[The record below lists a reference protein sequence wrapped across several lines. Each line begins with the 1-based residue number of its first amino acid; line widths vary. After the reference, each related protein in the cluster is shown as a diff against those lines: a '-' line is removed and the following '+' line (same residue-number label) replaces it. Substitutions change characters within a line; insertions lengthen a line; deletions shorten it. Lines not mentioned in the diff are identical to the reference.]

1 MRRKHIITLL
11 IACFATLSTWA
22 GDVLTFRPITDV
34 SQLKSGAR
42 TLIGAEWY
50 GKYYVLYNDI
60 EPSYYTGNPG
70 HEVTLNSEGNLE
82 FTREQLHMSH
92 ERNYEKPILL
102 RMSCRT
108 EGTHGYFDLS
118 IFDDFYYYWV
128 PCKYGS
134 PAASKSIVFR
144 QAGYYFDSTWEASF
158 HPENDFIFWNNSE
171 DYAVDNSHIFLAN
184 AYEGLTSGHYLSYLT
199 FRGPDAGNPTG
210 SHVGFTTDSDMDY
223 DLLEYFSDGSKKMDT
238 HIVLFQEVEC
248 QHDAVDVFPYAGLAP
263 TCTTPGRT
271 GVKYCKGCDKH
282 YNADF
287 TETTP
292 GQGYYINPLGHNA
305 DGDHCS
311 RCGETLGKY
320 GFNLNNVN
328 TWPSNTLYNCSGE
341 WTLVAKGE
349 DGKVYVPGYK
359 VSANGRGLE
368 AVELTQ
374 RSAANDAFY
383 TGYEKDFPWITFT
396 QQQYSSYNFEL
407 ENGKGRLE
415 CYSIGLIEHEGY
427 NYADLI
433 LRWGASD
440 PILFPNTP
448 GWQGISY
455 TSDGKW
461 RGNRADG
468 KVNVY
473 YESSTNYDISLLKD
487 EEGNYYFGLV
497 PQFPYG
503 VDSRPDW
510 QKTTH
515 LRADCP
521 HDNLQRIEAVAPTCT
536 KGGNAEYYICEDC
549 KFEFADNELNGAFY
563 EDIHL
568 EPIGHNYVDGF
579 CTNCHRPAQNY
590 RLVTDPKQIAAGRK
604 YILVAKVDEGKSEQ
618 YYVMGEIGG
627 KTPYGRGA
635 AVPVWPDANG
645 IIPGGNSEFSEID
658 IVEVPRGSIY
668 NVKQEPLYYFVI
680 NGHSI
685 RSYKGFDLGGMP
697 IDPERDLIEQFKE
710 LGYINGLQEF
720 EGDNNYIQS
729 GAVLTYING
738 MDWKGPQSFAN
749 IKSLEP
755 YSAVIYP
762 KGVFEDPEHCFG
774 FVNDGKETFFCSW
787 YDSNPNT
794 ALPNVPIY
802 LYVSTDD
809 VVSYNKDMGTLYVEQ
824 DEPVTV
830 EVIVDAAIK
839 AQEKTSAPLT
849 SIDLSATMLAY
860 YFDVNVLKDAIF
872 SSKDLDVSE
881 NALIILPDS
890 YAPGKGDKKAKGDK
904 GDEMTN
910 VIVAGHSS
918 RIELVD
924 AQNLAVAT
932 DFSTDEFEYT
942 KTLTTGRWST
952 LVLPAAVDVPA
963 GIEAMELTSVDLDNL
978 TITFTPVSTLTPNVP
993 VIVRKTTEGDEP
1005 TAFSAFGVDVKA
1017 TTGQVAD
1024 IQFQG
1029 TYTGLGAGEAA
1040 ALGYHIL
1047 APDNAFH
1054 PAGEKATIA
1063 PFRAFLTVSDSDRKG
1078 DGKDDGIKKSNLRIV
1093 FDTPT
1098 GLFTLGQQK
1107 LLQIALLPGAVT
1119 LRGEAGR
1126 EVTIVD
1132 AAGRLVKRLR
1142 LAAEE
1147 TTVSLP
1153 AGVYVVNGT
1162 KVSVK

>member
-11 IACFATLSTWA
+11 FACFATLSTWA

-42 TLIGAEWY
+42 VVLVGDYTVGTQH
-50 GKYYVLYNDI
+50 KYAIATFGEYDESTKRSAKFVNLEADGSLKIDRDDCTYTV
-60 EPSYYTGNPG
+60 PSYATQTIFYKEESEKANPLLLQLYQTQTTTASNG
-70 HEVTLNSEGNLE
+70 YFL
-82 FTREQLHMSH
+82 QLHNPSDF
-92 ERNYEKPILL
+92 RNYYLA
-102 RMSCRT
+102 
-108 EGTHGYFDLS
+108 GFGY
-118 IFDDFYYYWV
+118 
-128 PCKYGS
+128 
-134 PAASKSIVFR
+134 
-144 QAGYYFDSTWEASF
+144 
-158 HPENDFIFWNNSE
+158 
-171 DYAVDNSHIFLAN
+171 
-184 AYEGLTSGHYLSYLT
+184 
-199 FRGPDAGNPTG
+199 
-210 SHVGFTTDSDMDY
+210 
-223 DLLEYFSDGSKKMDT
+223 
-238 HIVLFQEVEC
+238 
-248 QHDAVDVFPYAGLAP
+248 
-263 TCTTPGRT
+263 RT
-271 GVKYCKGCDKH
+271 GVGIDIWQNSCLPLTQPEYTNAWNFSFNPAVDFIDGKADVEGKTASGLVMRFGMQDRNNNYEMAYTYVRFALDAEGVPYFRGDKVESMLEGSVIKPHVSLFIEDCQHLTADLEKVTGNAATCTLVGQSDVYKCLGCNR
-282 YNADF
+282 YF
-287 TETTP
+287 TDEACTHECGELGERTSA
-292 GQGYYINPLGHNA
+292 LGHDFSSGNT
-305 DGDHCS
+305 CS
-311 RCGETLGKY
+311 RCGAAYERHHYNGPSGSIHNIDFSTGSHIFYGSVLEENGVDEYGTPTYTEVFYAMTTEPMPDGSGYKAKRLDLDASYRPFVSNDEVLFATFDNTKRTLKIGDNLLGIRDGKLLLVNPDIDYPWLYNYLGTYIQKFAYYDSWEYATNMKVVIQDGMFYDKKY
-320 GFNLNNVN
+320 GVALLTNAH
-328 TWPSNTLYNCSGE
+328 GE
-341 WTLVAKGE
+341 NYFGVVPEESYPVAARYLGILAQ
-349 DGKVYVPGYK
+349 D
-359 VSANGRGLE
+359 
-368 AVELTQ
+368 
-374 RSAANDAFY
+374 
-383 TGYEKDFPWITFT
+383 
-396 QQQYSSYNFEL
+396 
-407 ENGKGRLE
+407 
-415 CYSIGLIEHEGY
+415 CEHEHKTFY
-427 NYADLI
+427 
-433 LRWGASD
+433 
-440 PILFPNTP
+440 P
-448 GWQGISY
+448 G
-455 TSDGKW
+455 
-461 RGNRADG
+461 
-468 KVNVY
+468 
-473 YESSTNYDISLLKD
+473 
-487 EEGNYYFGLV
+487 
-497 PQFPYG
+497 
-503 VDSRPDW
+503 
-510 QKTTH
+510 H
-515 LRADCP
+515 
-521 HDNLQRIEAVAPTCT
+521 EATCT
-536 KGGNAEYYICEDC
+536 TEGMPDYYICNDC
-549 KFEFADNELNGAFY
+549 DNYLDENDRY
-563 EDIHL
+563 SYP
-568 EPIGHNYVDGF
+568 EPINPLGHNYVDGF
-579 CTNCHRPAQNY
+579 CTRCGQPALSY
-590 RLVTDPKQIAAGRK
+590 RLVTDPKQISAGRK

-635 AVPVWPDANG
+635 AVPVTPNPDGTIASSG
-645 IIPGGNSEFSEID
+645 KFSEID
-658 IVEVPRGSIY
+658 IVEVPRGSVY

-697 IDPERDLIEQFKE
+697 IDPDRDLIEQFKE

-809 VVSYNKDMGTLYVEQ
+809 VVSYNKEMGTLYVEQ

-849 SIDLSATMLAY
+849 SIDLSATMLTY
-860 YFDVNVLKDAIF
+860 DFDINMLKDAIF

-890 YAPGKGDKKAKGDK
+890 YAPGKDEKGDKKAKGDK

-910 VIVAGHSS
+910 VIVAGHSN

-952 LVLPAAVDVPA
+952 LVLPAAVEVPA

-1063 PFRAFLTVSDSDRKG
+1063 PFRAFLTVSESGDKG
-1078 DGKDDGIKKSNLRIV
+1078 GDKGDGIKKSNLRIV

-1132 AAGRLVKRLR
+1132 ATGRLVKSLR

>member
-22 GDVLTFRPITDV
+22 GEAPHV
-34 SQLKSGAR
+34 SQNKGNTKDAPVILEDFKCGHPAGS
-42 TLIGAEWY
+42 
-50 GKYYVLYNDI
+50 VVSYN
-60 EPSYYTGNPG
+60 
-70 HEVTLNSEGNLE
+70 
-82 FTREQLHMSH
+82 
-92 ERNYEKPILL
+92 
-102 RMSCRT
+102 
-108 EGTHGYFDLS
+108 
-118 IFDDFYYYWV
+118 
-128 PCKYGS
+128 
-134 PAASKSIVFR
+134 
-144 QAGYYFDSTWEASF
+144 
-158 HPENDFIFWNNSE
+158 
-171 DYAVDNSHIFLAN
+171 
-184 AYEGLTSGHYLSYLT
+184 
-199 FRGPDAGNPTG
+199 
-210 SHVGFTTDSDMDY
+210 
-223 DLLEYFSDGSKKMDT
+223 
-238 HIVLFQEVEC
+238 
-248 QHDAVDVFPYAGLAP
+248 GLAP
-263 TCTTPGRT
+263 TCTTPGRSI
-271 GVKYCKGCDKH
+271 VRYCKECGKYFDQNMTH
-282 YNADF
+282 EYD
-287 TETTP
+287 TYE
-292 GQGYYINPLGHNA
+292 GQYISPLGHDFE
-305 DGDHCS
+305 DGHCK
-311 RCGETLGKY
+311 RCGESLGKY
-320 GFNLNNVN
+320 GID
-328 TWPSNTLYNCSGE
+328 SNYSYSSYYGGLYSTGQQ
-341 WTLVAKGE
+341 WTLCAKGE
-349 DGKVYVPGYK
+349 DGKLYAPGYK
-359 VSANGRGLE
+359 TTANGKGIE
-368 AVELTQ
+368 AVELTPY
-374 RSAANDAFY
+374 SAGCSYYYVAHQ
-383 TGYEKDFPWITFT
+383 KDFAWVGFHRP
-396 QQQYSSYNFEL
+396 QYSDTYEL
-407 ENGKGRLE
+407 YNGKARIEVSWCSGATYINGEPKTTFALRWADE
-415 CYSIGLIEHEGY
+415 ERINFPSYSPWLGIQNEGY
-427 NYADLI
+427 
-433 LRWGASD
+433 WE
-440 PILFPNTP
+440 
-448 GWQGISY
+448 
-455 TSDGKW
+455 KW
-461 RGNRADG
+461 RGETKDG
-468 KVNVY
+468 HVELYFDYMNVRY
-473 YESSTNYDISLLKD
+473 YISLLKD
-487 EEGNYYFGLV
+487 DKGNYYYGLV
-497 PQFPYG
+497 PRMEWDP
-503 VDSRPDW
+503 DTRPDW
-510 QKTTH
+510 QKNIKHIMAGCTH
-515 LRADCP
+515 EQLEFVEG
-521 HDNLQRIEAVAPTCT
+521 IAPTCT
-536 KGGNAEYYICEDC
+536 KGGNAPYYRCTDC
-549 KFEFADNELNGAFY
+549 GGEFADNDLNGVFY

-658 IVEVPRGSIY
+658 IVEVPRGSVY
-668 NVKQEPLYYFVI
+668 NVEQEPLYYFVI

-710 LGYINGLQEF
+710 QNYINGLQEF
-720 EGDNNYIQS
+720 EYDKEFIQS

-749 IKSLEP
+749 IESLP
-755 YSAVIYP
+755 TYSAVIYP
-762 KGVFEDPEHCFG
+762 KGTFETPEHCFG
-774 FVNDGKETFFCSW
+774 FVNDGKEVYFCSW

-809 VVSYNKDMGTLYVEQ
+809 VVSYNKEMGTLYVEQ

-830 EVIVDAAIK
+830 EGIVDAAIK
-839 AQEKTSAPLT
+839 VQEKTSAPLT
-849 SIDLSATMLAY
+849 SIDLSATMLTY
-860 YFDVNVLKDAIF
+860 YFDVNMLKEAIF

-952 LVLPAAVDVPA
+952 LVLPAAVEVPA

-993 VIVRKTTEGDEP
+993 VIVRKTAEGDEP
-1005 TAFSAFGVDVKA
+1005 TSFAAFGVDVKA

-1054 PAGEKATIA
+1054 PAGENATIA
-1063 PFRAFLTVSDSDRKG
+1063 PFRAFLTVSDSDGKG
-1078 DGKDDGIKKSNLRIV
+1078 DGKGDGIKKSNFRIV

-1107 LLQIALLPGAVT
+1107 LLQITLRPGAVA

-1153 AGVYVVNGT
+1153 AGIYVVNGT